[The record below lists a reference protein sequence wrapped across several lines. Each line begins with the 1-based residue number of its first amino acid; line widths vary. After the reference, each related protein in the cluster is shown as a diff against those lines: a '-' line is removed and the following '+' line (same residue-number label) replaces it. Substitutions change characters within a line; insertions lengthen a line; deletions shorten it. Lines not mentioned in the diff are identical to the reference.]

1 MWSSLYFNRIILA
14 AEYTKRG
21 KGRSKESSLEAIGV
35 IQVRD
40 QHGLDK
46 DGSGGCDGEQSDSGH
61 TVKEE
66 LIGFPGR
73 QGARC
78 GEKTEWEMTSRFLA
92 WATRKMELPF
102 IYMRKTT
109 WENSRAECKIS
120 EYISKDVGCAV
131 RCMSLKLK
139 EAGLQH
145 EFWSHLCL
153 HGNTQN
159 EKLWYHPGTECS

>member
-1 MWSSLYFNRIILA
+1 MA

-21 KGRSKESSLEAIGV
+21 KGRSKESSLEAIGI

-92 WATRKMELPF
+92 
-102 IYMRKTT
+102 
-109 WENSRAECKIS
+109 
-120 EYISKDVGCAV
+120 
-131 RCMSLKLK
+131 
-139 EAGLQH
+139 
-145 EFWSHLCL
+145 
-153 HGNTQN
+153 
-159 EKLWYHPGTECS
+159 